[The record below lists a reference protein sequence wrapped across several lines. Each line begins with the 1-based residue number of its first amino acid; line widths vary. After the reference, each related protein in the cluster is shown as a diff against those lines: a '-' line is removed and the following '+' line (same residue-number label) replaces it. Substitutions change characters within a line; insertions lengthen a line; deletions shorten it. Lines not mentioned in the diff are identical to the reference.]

1 MRILENQVKNFGRT
15 LKRNEQLNLKLDEQT
30 DIITMQKAL
39 LNDAN
44 PKLLKIIKLE
54 TETVE

>member
-44 PKLLKIIKLE
+44 PKLLKIVKLE

>member
-44 PKLLKIIKLE
+44 PKLVKIIKLE

>member
-30 DIITMQKAL
+30 DIITMQKAM

-54 TETVE
+54 SETVE